1 MVKNNFS
8 GNPKPAY
15 YRLQVELL
23 EKIENGLWSPGE
35 SIPPERHL
43 AESFGVSVGTVKKA
57 VLNLVH
63 EGYLYRIQGKGTFVA
78 GTTLRRESLRY
89 YRLKEKFGGKEA
101 RLKVKLLG
109 LKQIKGKKPHN
120 RHLEIRVNQGLYEI
134 QRVFLLAKKPVVY
147 TVSYLPQSRF
157 KNLHTHPVQLF
168 EKTTLYQA
176 LEKHYG
182 VPTIYNQ
189 ELFGIVPAGRRAAR
203 VLQIDRGQ
211 AVLSVEMIAF
221 TYKDRPYEYRKAYI
235 MADGRKV
242 HREI

>member
-1 MVKNNFS
+1 MVKNIFS
-8 GNPKPAY
+8 GNPQPAY

-63 EGYLYRIQGKGTFVA
+63 DGYLYRVQGKGTFVA

-89 YRLKEKFGGKEA
+89 YRLQEAFGGKEA

-109 LKQIKGKKPHN
+109 LQQIKGKTPHN
-120 RHLEIRVNQGLYEI
+120 RYLKIRVNQGLYEAR
-134 QRVFLLAKKPVVY
+134 RVFLLAKKPVVY
-147 TVSYLPQSRF
+147 TVSYLPQNLF
-157 KNLHTHPVQLF
+157 KNLHTHPLSLF
-168 EKTTLYQA
+168 EKITLYQA

-189 ELFGIVPAGRRAAR
+189 ELFGIVTADKRIAG
-203 VLQIDRGQ
+203 VLQIDHGQ
-211 AVLSVEMIAF
+211 AVLSIEMIAF

-235 MADGRKV
+235 LTNGRKV
-242 HREI
+242 YREI

>member
-1 MVKNNFS
+1 MKNKFS
-8 GNPKPAY
+8 GNPQPAY
-15 YRLQVELL
+15 YRLQIELL
-23 EKIENGLWSPGE
+23 EKIENGRWSPGE
-35 SIPPERHL
+35 TIPPERHL
-43 AESFGVSVGTVKKA
+43 AETFGVSVGTVKKA

-89 YRLKEKFGGKEA
+89 YRLLEKFGDKEA

-109 LKQIKGKKPHN
+109 LKKIKGKTPLNQYLK
-120 RHLEIRVNQGLYEI
+120 IRINQGLYQI
-134 QRVFLLAKKPVVY
+134 RRVFLLARKPLVY
-147 TVSYLPQSRF
+147 TESYLPQSRF
-157 KNLHTHPVQLF
+157 KNLNTHPTRIF
-168 EKTTLYQA
+168 EKNTLYQA

-189 ELFGIVPAGRRAAR
+189 ELFSIVTADKRVSR
-203 VLQIDRGQ
+203 VLQIDHRQ
-211 AVLSVEMIAF
+211 AILSVEMIAF

-235 MADGRKV
+235 LTDDRKV